1 MQVGQQI
8 TNLDVN
14 LGGLPA
20 TVSGQVAGTDVAG
33 AVLTVQV
40 PVDLLPSEPAVAA
53 ATAAQAPPAGAPAGA
68 VLTTVPIGSDGRFD
82 LSDVPSPAVY
92 DLVLSKPG
100 FATDTQRI
108 DLSGGEVRGDIQ
120 LRLRTGD
127 GLISGTVTGPDGP
140 LGGAVITAT
149 SGTSTVQTVS
159 LTEGQP
165 GGFTCAGSS
174 PRRPTR

>member
-8 TNLDVN
+8 TDLQVN

-20 TVSGQVAGTDVAG
+20 TVSGQVVGADVAG

-40 PVDLLPSEPAVAA
+40 PVELLPPTAEPAHGRPQAA
-53 ATAAQAPPAGAPAGA
+53 EAPPGRRTRRRGADK
-68 VLTTVPIGSDGRFD
+68 TVPIGSDGEFELTD
-82 LSDVPSPAVY
+82 IPSPAVY
-92 DLVLSKPG
+92 DLVRQQARVSPPT
-100 FATDTQRI
+100 AARRP
-108 DLSGGEVRGDIQ
+108 VRRARSRTDIQ

-149 SGTSTVQTVS
+149 SGTTRW
-159 LTEGQP
+159 
-165 GGFTCAGSS
+165 
-174 PRRPTR
+174 RRCR